1 MANAGN
7 EIAFKKET
15 IAKLLT
21 RSFKEDK
28 TKAFGHEGFL
38 SVSSDA
44 VILVTEMLKVFV
56 EEATRR
62 AVKQASSEDC
72 DTIDIEHFEKI
83 LPQLLLDF

>member
-28 TKAFGHEGFL
+28 TKGFL

>member
-15 IAKLLT
+15 VAKLLT

-28 TKAFGHEGFL
+28 TK
-38 SVSSDA
+38 VSSDA
-44 VILVTEMLKVFV
+44 VVLVGEMLKIFV

-72 DTIDIEHFEKI
+72 DTVDIEHFEKI

>member
-7 EIAFKKET
+7 EVVFKKET
-15 IAKLLT
+15 VSKLLT

-28 TKAFGHEGFL
+28 TK
-38 SVSSDA
+38 VSSDA
-44 VILVTEMLKVFV
+44 VVLVAEMLKVFV

-62 AVKQASSEDC
+62 AVKQADSEDC
-72 DTIDIEHFEKI
+72 DTVDIEHFEKI